1 MPKTI
6 KYSVIILISFGL
18 SLNALAQQSIPDADF
33 ENWTASS
40 LGPFEEPASGW
51 WISLNFLSNLTAPVT
66 VGKTTDAKSGQ
77 YAARLESKMWG
88 EMLIPGLLVSGSK
101 HPNPP
106 SFTDMILQGRPF
118 TGKPNKI
125 KGYYKF
131 FPVAGDSCA
140 FYAKLSRWNPVAK
153 KQDTIA
159 TAAFSEHN
167 ETPGFER
174 FELVFDYRSN
184 LTPDTLTLLMIS
196 SSAGKNFLGQAG
208 TTLIVDEIEIEYE
221 TGIIRPGVLPETAVF
236 PNPARGP
243 FYVRLPGYESYPAN
257 LQILSS
263 TGQWLATRKLSEGR
277 VVDVHGLPAGFYF
290 LKIVTDGGRHYLGKL
305 QIID

>member
-1 MPKTI
+1 MLKKT
-6 KYSVIILISFGL
+6 YFVVSLLFL
-18 SLNALAQQSIPDADF
+18 SLLHFQLPAQQSVPDADF
-33 ENWTASS
+33 ENWAASS

-66 VGKTTDAKSGQ
+66 VSKTTDAKSGQ

-140 FYAKLSRWNPVAK
+140 FYAKLSRWNSLTQ

-159 TAAFSEHN
+159 TAAFSAHSEVA
-167 ETPGFER
+167 GYER
-174 FELVFDYRSN
+174 FELVFTYNSN
-184 LTPDTLTLLMIS
+184 LAPDSLTLLMIS
-196 SSAGKNFLGQAG
+196 SSAGKDFLGQAG
-208 TTLIVDEIEIEYE
+208 TTLIVDEIEVEYE
-221 TGIIRPGVLPETAVF
+221 TGVNHPESLPEMLVF
-236 PNPARGP
+236 PSPARDL
-243 FYVRLPGYESYPAN
+243 FFIRLPGGVAFPAFVN
-257 LQILSS
+257 VFSP
-263 TGQWLATRKLSEGR
+263 TGQWMVSQKLTEGQA
-277 VVDVHGLPAGFYF
+277 VDIRGLQPGLYF
-290 LKIVTDGGRHYLGKL
+290 LQVAAKRGERYSGKL
-305 QIID
+305 QIMN